1 MKNNNEEK
9 GVINKIKAFCQSKVG
24 KMTLFFGFY
33 FFFFLFL
40 SFFLNANK
48 NIDKS
53 ADNNNNNQVVDKE
66 NNSQVTDLFTINPI
80 VDNNYFYNYTI
91 LENGNEINFTGQIN
105 DKNFLIEEYAY
116 NYFLDIYNVRQL
128 IKNSKYISKTDYSDN
143 IVYQYELTNKTINE
157 LRGEE
162 LNSEGTNKITVTVNS
177 NLVVTDIELDLNNYM
192 SNKFNEYKITL
203 QYGKVAN
210 NEKSNTN

>member
-1 MKNNNEEK
+1 
-9 GVINKIKAFCQSKVG
+9 
-24 KMTLFFGFY
+24 MTLFFGFY

>member
-9 GVINKIKAFCQSKVG
+9 GVINKIKVFCQSKVG

-48 NIDKS
+48 NIDKP

-66 NNSQVTDLFTINPI
+66 NNVQVTDLFTINPI
-80 VDNNYFYNYTI
+80 VDNNYFYSYTI

-105 DKNFLIEEYAY
+105 DKNSLIEEYAY

-162 LNSEGTNKITVTVNS
+162 LNNEGINKITVKVDS

-210 NEKSNTN
+210 NEESNTN

>member
-40 SFFLNANK
+40 SFFLNSSK
-48 NIDKS
+48 NIDKPV
-53 ADNNNNNQVVDKE
+53 DNNNNNQVVDKE
-66 NNSQVTDLFTINPI
+66 NNVQVTDLFTINPI
-80 VDNNYFYNYTI
+80 VDNNYFYSYTI

-105 DKNFLIEEYAY
+105 DKNSLIEEYVY

-128 IKNSKYISKTDYSDN
+128 IKNSKYISKADYSGN

-162 LNSEGTNKITVTVNS
+162 LNSEGTNKITVKVDS

-203 QYGKVAN
+203 QYRKVAN
-210 NEKSNTN
+210 NEESNTN